1 MLRFFRQIRQRLLTD
16 NKFSKY
22 LLYAVGEILLV
33 VIGILIAL
41 QIDNWNE
48 ERVLRKKELLY
59 LKEIRINLWDDL
71 GNITHSLNFNKEKD
85 SIIKACMNAMLEAS
99 SDQEAMQAISRNM
112 PILAEFSVF
121 TQNRVAFDN
130 MLSAENIDLI
140 SRDSL
145 RTMLSTYYSEKNL
158 LSGTQERVKE
168 LTRNFVDN
176 ITPSLMNRENIT
188 QFFGRSNNLPSASDL
203 NFRNN
208 QVLFGNLFGMQRNIE
223 AHIVF
228 LEDYQKIV
236 ERLLGEIEDFLDQE
250 K

>member
-1 MLRFFRQIRQRLLTD
+1 MLRFFRRIRQRLLTET
-16 NKFSKY
+16 KFSKY
-22 LLYAVGEILLV
+22 LLYAIGEILLV

-48 ERVLRKKELLY
+48 ERVLRKKEILY

-71 GNITHSLNFNKEKD
+71 GNITHSLDFNKKKD
-85 SIIKACMNAMLEAS
+85 SIIGACMNVILDAPT
-99 SDQEAMQAISRNM
+99 DREAMQAISRNM
-112 PILAEFSVF
+112 PTLAEFSVF

-140 SRDSL
+140 SRDTL

-176 ITPSLMNRENIT
+176 ITPSLMNRESID
-188 QFFGRSNNLPSASDL
+188 QFFGKKNDFPTADDL
-203 NFRNN
+203 NFRKN
-208 QVLFGNLFGMQRNIE
+208 QVIFGDLFGMQRNIE
-223 AHIVF
+223 SHIVF

-236 ERLLGEIEDFLDQE
+236 EGLLEAIEDVLSQG